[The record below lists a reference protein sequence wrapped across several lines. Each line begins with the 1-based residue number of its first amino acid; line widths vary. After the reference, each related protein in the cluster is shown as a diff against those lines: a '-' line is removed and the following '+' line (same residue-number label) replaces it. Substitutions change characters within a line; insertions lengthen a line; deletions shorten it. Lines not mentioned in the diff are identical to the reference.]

1 MISSKEKLI
10 LMVKECING
19 ELECYQIIA
28 QKQPSLVQRYF
39 LKETQ
44 ESIKRNQEILKQ
56 LQCRN

>member
-1 MISSKEKLI
+1 
-10 LMVKECING
+10 MVKECING